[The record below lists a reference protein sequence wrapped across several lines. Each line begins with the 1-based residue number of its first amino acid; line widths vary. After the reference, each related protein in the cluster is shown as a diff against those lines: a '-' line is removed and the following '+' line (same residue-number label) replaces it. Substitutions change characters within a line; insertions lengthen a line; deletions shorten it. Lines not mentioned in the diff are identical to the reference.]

1 MDGELLV
8 ERRGY
13 LVEMGALWYN
23 ALRFMARS
31 AERSGNTQSA
41 LKYERLA
48 SECRD
53 SFEKIFWNEGKRYL
67 YDWVDPATGE
77 KDPTIRPNA
86 IFSVSL
92 PDPSLPEEK
101 GRQVFST
108 CWNELYTTYGLRTL
122 DPHHDK
128 FKGRAEGRPDQK
140 KKARLRGMAWP
151 WLLGHFITAFMRYN
165 PGAHSMGWSFVD
177 RKSTRL
183 NSSHGS

>member
-1 MDGELLV
+1 MDPETKLLKSLGDPGVSHWMSGEVDGELLV

-23 ALRFMARS
+23 ALRFMVRS

-48 SECRD
+48 SECCD

-67 YDWVDPATGE
+67 YDWVDPVTGE

-122 DPHHDK
+122 DPHH
-128 FKGRAEGRPDQK
+128 GRQRPPS
-140 KKARLRGMAWP
+140 RG
-151 WLLGHFITAFMRYN
+151 
-165 PGAHSMGWSFVD
+165 
-177 RKSTRL
+177 
-183 NSSHGS
+183 